1 MTFPSIYIVII
12 IIRIILRPFII
23 IILQNTDA
31 MVIRDPEMTGC
42 RSLEGLSI
50 PDCRPSYCYNHPLS
64 LARIFPRKLQGEMSN
79 RVRSCGAARRGFDVR
94 MRSMARAVTLIS
106 VLLLRTLTRRS

>member
-12 IIRIILRPFII
+12 SITIILRPFII

-31 MVIRDPEMTGC
+31 MAIGCPEMTGC

-50 PDCRPSYCYNHPLS
+50 PNYRPSYCCNHSLS
-64 LARIFPRKLQGEMSN
+64 LARIFPRKLPSGRNEQQGAFLWRFEED
-79 RVRSCGAARRGFDVR
+79 F
-94 MRSMARAVTLIS
+94 
-106 VLLLRTLTRRS
+106 